1 MDERSVPRT
10 VADLSVP
17 AILHG
22 RNTRIQIYNLSS
34 YGCMF
39 ESVEQ
44 IYENDTIQIMLV
56 DDVTARGHVIWSQE
70 SFAGVEFL
78 RPLQAAIVQH
88 LGFQDPMNQIDL
100 WMPEGRSGPRLPAFS
115 RDSSS
120 TVH

>member
-1 MDERSVPRT
+1 MDDRSVSRT

-17 AILHG
+17 AMLHG
-22 RNTRIQIYNLSS
+22 RNIRIQIYNLSS

-44 IYENDTIQIMLV
+44 VYENDTIQIMLV
-56 DDVTARGHVIWSQE
+56 DDVTARGHVIWSQA

-115 RDSSS
+115 RDSSP
-120 TVH
+120 TLH

>member
-17 AILHG
+17 AVLHG
-22 RNTRIQIYNLSS
+22 RDIRIQIYNLSS

-39 ESVEQ
+39 ESVERV
-44 IYENDTIQIMLV
+44 YENDSIQIMLV
-56 DDVTARGHVIWSQE
+56 DDVTARGNVIWSQE

-78 RPLQAAIVQH
+78 WPLQAAIIQH
-88 LGFQDPMNQIDL
+88 LGFQGPMNQIDL
-100 WMPEGRSGPRLPAFS
+100 WMPEDRSGRRLPVFS
-115 RDSSS
+115 RDSSP